1 MESEEIKKPV
11 TIIFPLCENAHYERH
26 SMDPCVST
34 QLESQIL
41 RMWRQEDHEFEI
53 SLGYTGSDYF
63 LKYIHTNN
71 KIHRF

>member
-1 MESEEIKKPV
+1 M
-11 TIIFPLCENAHYERH
+11 C
-26 SMDPCVST
+26 DST

-53 SLGYTGSDYF
+53 SLGYTGRDYF

-71 KIHRF
+71 KIHSF